1 LKVFVV
7 PTLFKA
13 KTSLVSSSFDPKPLQ
28 SQTLKLF
35 SNHHLKAHNQIVKMS
50 CSLDLHPILFPT
62 SALGSDS
69 FSNVCVVANITS
81 NSAAQSLLSN
91 CCGSSSVTTIIDGC
105 YSYCNIT
112 GSAAQNTWETCF
124 KAGSASNGLDYDCT
138 DGSDGIASA
147 SWVPV
152 SASAGSTY
160 MDGSSGTLV
169 FPLTT
174 ASAAPSSGAAT
185 TTAAGPA
192 ATGNSTASGSSGS
205 AAAPKSTSSG
215 KASGSATATGSAA
228 NASST
233 NNAAGPTVKQF
244 SKGAVAVI
252 ALAFVG
258 LMA

>member
-1 LKVFVV
+1 
-7 PTLFKA
+7 
-13 KTSLVSSSFDPKPLQ
+13 
-28 SQTLKLF
+28 
-35 SNHHLKAHNQIVKMS
+35 MS
-50 CSLDLHPILFPT
+50 CSLENNPTLFPA
-62 SALGSDS
+62 SALGSDDYA
-69 FSNVCVVANITS
+69 NVCTVSNITS
-81 NSAAQSLLSN
+81 NSAAQSLLSS
-91 CCGSSSVTTIIDGC
+91 CCGSAPVTTWFDGC

-112 GSAAQNTWETCF
+112 GSAAQSTWESCF

-138 DGSDGIASA
+138 DGSDPFSPS
-147 SWVPV
+147 SWVTL

-160 MDGSSGTLV
+160 MGGSSGTLV

-174 ASAAPSSGAAT
+174 ASGAPSSGSAT
-185 TTAAGPA
+185 TTSGSPA

-228 NASST
+228 SASST
-233 NNAAGPTVKQF
+233 NSAAGPTVKQL
-244 SKGAVAVI
+244 SKGVVAVV